1 MGKHYDHLW
10 HQIISFNNLWWAF
23 KKAARGKRSKSTVA
37 DFEYDL
43 EPNLIH
49 LQEELKSGSYYPG
62 QYVSFYVHEAKRRLV
77 SAAPFRD
84 RVVHHALV
92 NVIAPLFERRF
103 IFDTYANRIGKGTH
117 RALDFCTKFLR
128 SSRYVLQ
135 GDVRRFLT
143 YG

>member
-1 MGKHYDHLW
+1 M
-10 HQIISFNNLWWAF
+10 
-23 KKAARGKRSKSTVA
+23 A

-43 EPNLIH
+43 EVNLIQI
-49 LQEELKSGSYYPG
+49 QEELKSGSYHPG

-92 NVIAPLFERRF
+92 NVIAPLFERKL

-117 RALDFCTKFLR
+117 RALDRCTKFLR